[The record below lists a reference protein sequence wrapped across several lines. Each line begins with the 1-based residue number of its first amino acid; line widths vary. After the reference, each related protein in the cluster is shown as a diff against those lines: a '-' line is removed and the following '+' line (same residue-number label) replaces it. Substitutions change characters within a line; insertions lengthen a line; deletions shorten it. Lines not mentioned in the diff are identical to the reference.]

1 MMIIPKYTLVAA
13 LGQNNELG
21 DGKDLLW
28 RLPEDLK
35 FFKKATLGGLV
46 IMGRK
51 TYESLPL
58 SFRPL
63 PGRENIVLTRQ
74 KSWSMEGVTALHSWD
89 AIHDYVRNQVKPAFI
104 IGGGQ
109 LYDHGL
115 SIAQTLLLT
124 RVNGSF
130 DQAAVFFPTWNE
142 KNWSMEVVYEQG
154 TDDKHAYS
162 FVIERWERMGSNL
175 LLQ

>member
-1 MMIIPKYTLVAA
+1 MMSIPTYTLVAA
-13 LGQNNELG
+13 LGQKNELG

-28 RLPEDLK
+28 RLPDDLK

-51 TYESLPL
+51 TYESLPP

-63 PGRENIVLTRQ
+63 PGRENLVLTRQ
-74 KSWSMEGVTALHSWD
+74 KSWSMEGVTSLHSWD
-89 AIHDYVRNQVKPAFI
+89 AIHDYDRSQEKPAFI

-115 SIAQTLLLT
+115 SIAQTMLLT

-130 DQAAVFFPTWNE
+130 DQATVFFPMWKE
-142 KNWSMEVVYEQG
+142 KNWSMEVVYEHES
-154 TDDKHAYS
+154 DDKHAYS
-162 FVIERWERMGSNL
+162 FVIERWERN
-175 LLQ
+175 

>member
-1 MMIIPKYTLVAA
+1 MMSIPTYTLVAA
-13 LGQNNELG
+13 LGQHHELG

-51 TYESLPL
+51 TYESLPPN
-58 SFRPL
+58 FRPL

-74 KSWSMEGVTALHSWD
+74 ESWSTEGVTALHSWD
-89 AIHDYVRNQVKPAFI
+89 AIHDYVRSQDKSAFI

-115 SIAQTLLLT
+115 SIAQTMLLT

-130 DQAAVFFPTWNE
+130 DQATVFFPAWKE
-142 KNWSMEVVYEQG
+142 KSWSMEVVYEQES
-154 TDDKHAYS
+154 DDKHAYS
-162 FVIERWERMGSNL
+162 FVVERWERKVSDL
-175 LLQ
+175 SP

>member
-1 MMIIPKYTLVAA
+1 MMPIPTYTLVAA
-13 LGQNNELG
+13 LGQNYELG

-51 TYESLPL
+51 TYESLPP

-74 KSWSMEGVTALHSWD
+74 ESWSMEGVTARHSWD
-89 AIHDYVRNQVKPAFI
+89 AIHDYVRSQEKPAFI

-115 SIAQTLLLT
+115 SIAQTMLLT

-130 DQAAVFFPTWNE
+130 DQATVFFPMWKK
-142 KNWSMEVVYEQG
+142 KNWSMEVVYEQES
-154 TDDKHAYS
+154 DDKHAYS
-162 FVIERWERMGSNL
+162 FVVERWERKDADL
-175 LLQ
+175 LL

>member
-1 MMIIPKYTLVAA
+1 MSIPSYTLIAA
-13 LGQNNELG
+13 LGQNYELG

-51 TYESLPL
+51 TYESLPS

-89 AIHDYVRNQVKPAFI
+89 AIHDYVRRQEKPAFI

-109 LYDHGL
+109 LYEHGL
-115 SIAQTLLLT
+115 SMAKIMLLT
-124 RVNGSF
+124 RVMGSF
-130 DQAAVFFPTWNE
+130 DQATVFFPTWE
-142 KNWSMEVVYEQG
+142 EMNWEVELVFEH
-154 TDDKHAYS
+154 DKDQRHAYA
-162 FVIERWERMGSNL
+162 FNVERWVRSV
-175 LLQ
+175 

>member
-1 MMIIPKYTLVAA
+1 MSIPTYTLVAA

-51 TYESLPL
+51 TYESLPP

-74 KSWSMEGVTALHSWD
+74 KSWSMEGVKALHSWD
-89 AIHDYVRNQVKPAFI
+89 AIHDYVSSQEKPAFI

-109 LYDHGL
+109 LYNHGL
-115 SIAQTLLLT
+115 SIAKTMLLT
-124 RVNGSF
+124 RVNGNF
-130 DQAAVFFPTWNE
+130 DGASVFFPTWEE
-142 KNWSMEVVYEQG
+142 KKWSMEVVYDQAIDER
-154 TDDKHAYS
+154 HAYS
-162 FVIERWERMGSNL
+162 FVIQQWQRSPTNL
-175 LLQ
+175 LAK

>member
-1 MMIIPKYTLVAA
+1 MMSIPTYTLVAA

-51 TYESLPL
+51 TFESLPP

-89 AIHDYVRNQVKPAFI
+89 AIHDYVRSQEKLAFI

-115 SIAQTLLLT
+115 SIVQTMLLT

-130 DQAAVFFPTWNE
+130 DQATVFFPRWKE
-142 KNWSMEVVYEQG
+142 KNWSMEVVYEQES
-154 TDDKHAYS
+154 DDKHAYS
-162 FVIERWERMGSNL
+162 FVVERWERKGTDL
-175 LLQ
+175 LL

>member
-1 MMIIPKYTLVAA
+1 MSIPTYTLVAA
-13 LGQNNELG
+13 LGQHLELG

-51 TYESLPL
+51 TYESLPP

-74 KSWSMEGVTALHSWD
+74 ESWSMGGVTALHSWD
-89 AIHDYVRNQVKPAFI
+89 AIHDYVRSQEKPAFI

-115 SIAQTLLLT
+115 SIAQTMLLT

-130 DQAAVFFPTWNE
+130 DQATVFFPAWKE
-142 KNWSMEVVYEQG
+142 KDWSMKVIYEQES
-154 TDDKHAYS
+154 DDKHAYS
-162 FVIERWERMGSNL
+162 FVVERWERKVSDL
-175 LLQ
+175 LP

>member
-1 MMIIPKYTLVAA
+1 MMPNPKYTLVAA

-35 FFKKATLGGLV
+35 FFKKTTLGGLV

-51 TYESLPL
+51 TYESLPP

-63 PGRENIVLTRQ
+63 PERENIVLTRQ
-74 KSWSMEGVTALHSWD
+74 KSWRMEGVVALHSWD
-89 AIHDYVRNQVKPAFI
+89 AIHDYVRSQEKPAFI

-109 LYDHGL
+109 LYNHGL
-115 SIAQTLLLT
+115 SIAQTMLLT

-130 DQAAVFFPTWNE
+130 DQASVFFPPWE
-142 KNWSMEVVYEQG
+142 KTNWSMKVVYEQAI
-154 TDDKHAYS
+154 DDRHAYS
-162 FVIERWERMGSNL
+162 FVIQKWQRSPTNL
-175 LLQ
+175 LA

>member
-1 MMIIPKYTLVAA
+1 MMSIPTYTLVAA

-51 TYESLPL
+51 TFESLPP

-74 KSWSMEGVTALHSWD
+74 KSWSMEGLQRSTRGTLFMTMSAAKKNLPLSLVVGSYMIMAFPLH
-89 AIHDYVRNQVKPAFI
+89 KPCC
-104 IGGGQ
+104 
-109 LYDHGL
+109 
-115 SIAQTLLLT
+115 
-124 RVNGSF
+124 
-130 DQAAVFFPTWNE
+130 
-142 KNWSMEVVYEQG
+142 
-154 TDDKHAYS
+154 
-162 FVIERWERMGSNL
+162 
-175 LLQ
+175 

>member
-1 MMIIPKYTLVAA
+1 MMSIPTYTLVAA
-13 LGQNNELG
+13 LGQHHELG

-51 TYESLPL
+51 TYESLPPN
-58 SFRPL
+58 FRPL

-74 KSWSMEGVTALHSWD
+74 ESWSMEGVTALNSWD
-89 AIHDYVRNQVKPAFI
+89 AIHDYVRSQDKPAFI

-109 LYDHGL
+109 LYNHGL
-115 SIAQTLLLT
+115 SIAQTMLLT

-130 DQAAVFFPTWNE
+130 EQATVFFPAWKENG
-142 KNWSMEVVYEQG
+142 WSMEVVYEQES
-154 TDDKHAYS
+154 DDKHAYS
-162 FVIERWERMGSNL
+162 FVVERWERRVSDL
-175 LLQ
+175 SP